1 MQGLEIRCRSLYLWG
16 NHFTDWTIFR
26 PSPCSLDALTL
37 LNKLHISKYT
47 HTKQSFRK
55 SLFVLLFTVYMPS
68 PLLFGWFGWWHLL
81 VGEPLLWTYGQSIIF
96 QWGNSLGGGRCFWVN
111 LSMSS
116 VRTVPFFRILL
127 MCTHSID
134 TESSSSLIPHTAKAV
149 MAYEFLFLEDCI

>member
-1 MQGLEIRCRSLYLWG
+1 MDL
-16 NHFTDWTIFR
+16 WTIYYFSVR
-26 PSPCSLDALTL
+26 QLT
-37 LNKLHISKYT
+37 
-47 HTKQSFRK
+47 
-55 SLFVLLFTVYMPS
+55 
-68 PLLFGWFGWWHLL
+68 
-81 VGEPLLWTYGQSIIF
+81 
-96 QWGNSLGGGRCFWVN
+96 GGGRCFWVN